1 MKIFSVQNRNFEV
14 DFSLQTEINEIVMAK
29 VIDSYVM
36 KNIPKPLEGAFQ
48 LRRGKVIGFG
58 LPTNESA

>member
-1 MKIFSVQNRNFEV
+1 MFGTAIVKPKA
-14 DFSLQTEINEIVMAK
+14 EINEIVMAK
-29 VIDSYVM
+29 VIDSCVM
-36 KNIPKPLEGAFQ
+36 KNIRKPLEGAFQ

>member
-1 MKIFSVQNRNFEV
+1 MFGTAIVKPKA
-14 DFSLQTEINEIVMAK
+14 EINEIVMAK